1 MENISKLTND
11 SYAALIMRVAGNA
24 AKMTLRYGGGV
35 QRAEE
40 VYLRMCKVC
49 NAENP
54 QISAFSTSISTSIEL
69 NGETYSALFRV
80 VRRGVNLSKLN
91 MINDLSRDFAC
102 GGVSLKEAEKKLE
115 EIDGASTCFD
125 NYGML
130 GAGFSSAFF
139 ALLLGGGVWEFIL
152 TFLIGALISYI
163 LSFFERA
170 HSFSFMNNLFGGVV
184 DGGMA
189 AIMYCIMLKFGIT
202 VSVDPIVVGAMMPL
216 LPGLA
221 ITNAIRDTI
230 SGDYVSG
237 VANVLEALS
246 MAIALAAGAALS
258 LSLFIWAGVNL

>member
-1 MENISKLTND
+1 MENVKKMTND
-11 SYAALIMRVAGNA
+11 SDAALVMRVAGTA
-24 AKMTLRYGGGV
+24 AKMTLLYGGGV

-40 VYLRMCKVC
+40 VFLRMCSVC
-49 NAENP
+49 DVKNP
-54 QISAFSTSISTSIEL
+54 QIAAFSTSISIAIEMG
-69 NGETYSALFRV
+69 GETYSSIFRV

-91 MINDLSRDFAC
+91 MINDISRDFFK
-102 GGVSLKEAEKKLE
+102 GKLTLTDAERVLSDIERK
-115 EIDGASTCFD
+115 STVFD
-125 NYGML
+125 NYGIL

-139 ALLLGGGVWEFIL
+139 ALLLGGGVWEFAL

-170 HSFSFMNNLFGGVV
+170 HSFSFMNNLFGGVI
-184 DGGMA
+184 DGGIA
-189 AIMYCIMLKFGIT
+189 AAMYCILLNFGIF
-202 VSVDPIVVGAMMPL
+202 VKVDPIVVGAMMPL

-258 LSLFIWAGVNL
+258 LGIFISMGVAL

>member
-1 MENISKLTND
+1 MENIKKLTND
-11 SYAALIMRVAGNA
+11 SRAALIMRIAGTA

-40 VYLRMCKVC
+40 VYLRMCRACEV
-49 NAENP
+49 ENP
-54 QISAFSTSISTSIEL
+54 QISAFSTSISTSLEMY
-69 NGETYSALFRV
+69 GETYSSLFRV

-91 MINDLSRDFAC
+91 MINDLSRDFSDGRLTLDA
-102 GGVSLKEAEKKLE
+102 AEKKLL
-115 EIDGASTCFD
+115 EIDGTKTVFD

-139 ALLLGGGVWEFIL
+139 ALLLGGKLWEFIL

-170 HSFSFMNNLFGGVV
+170 HSFSFMNNLFGGVI

-189 AIMYCIMLKFGIT
+189 AILAFIFMKFGIS

-230 SGDYVSG
+230 SGDYISG
-237 VANVLEALS
+237 TAGITEALS
-246 MAIALAAGAALS
+246 MAIALAAGAAMS
-258 LSLFIWAGVNL
+258 LGIFMSMGVNI

>member
-1 MENISKLTND
+1 MENTKKLTTD
-11 SYAALIMRVAGNA
+11 SYAALIMRVAGTA

-40 VYLRMCKVC
+40 VYLRMCRAC
-49 NAENP
+49 NVENP
-54 QISAFSTSISTSIEL
+54 QISAFSTSISTSIEMH
-69 NGETYSALFRV
+69 GETYSSLFRV

-91 MINDLSRDFAC
+91 MINDLSRNFSD
-102 GGVSLKEAEKKLE
+102 GKYDLETAEKMLSD
-115 EIDGASTCFD
+115 IDGAVTVFD

-139 ALLLGGGVWEFIL
+139 ALLLGGGIWEFIL

-163 LSFFERA
+163 LSIFERA
-170 HSFSFMNNLFGGVV
+170 HSFSFMNNLFGGVI

-189 AIMYCIMLKFGIT
+189 AMMFYVFMRFGIALK
-202 VSVDPIVVGAMMPL
+202 VDPIVVGAMMPL

-258 LSLFIWAGVNL
+258 LGIFIWLGVAL

>member
-1 MENISKLTND
+1 MENTKKTTND
-11 SYAALIMRVAGNA
+11 SHAALIMRVAGNA
-24 AKMTLRYGGGV
+24 AKMMLRYGGGV

-40 VYLRMCKVC
+40 VYLRMCSVC
-49 NAENP
+49 NVENP
-54 QISAFSTSISTSIEL
+54 QISAFSTSISTSIEME
-69 NGETYSALFRV
+69 GETYSALFRV
-80 VRRGVNLSKLN
+80 VRRGVNLSKLK
-91 MINDLSRDFAC
+91 MINDLSREFSSGKTD
-102 GGVSLKEAEKKLE
+102 LETAEKLLS
-115 EIDGASTCFD
+115 EIDCARTPFD
-125 NYGML
+125 NYGLL

-170 HSFSFMNNLFGGVV
+170 HSFSFINNLFGGVI

-189 AIMYCIMLKFGIT
+189 AALYCLMLNFSIT
-202 VSVDPIVVGAMMPL
+202 VSVEPIVVGAMMPL

-258 LSLFIWAGVNL
+258 LGTCIWLGVAL